1 MQVSASV
8 RAVQVPDDNPMHP
21 LFTTIYLVGRDQVL
35 TIDSGE
41 DMERYRWMLKGYL
54 AASER
59 AEIALSAV
67 THHHRDHSSNLKWL
81 RDEFQAEIYVVEA
94 AAGLLTEQLPPTGV
108 HRIAGGGAIDAGGV
122 NVQVIETPGHSV
134 DSVCYYLEEE
144 GVLFSGDTILGSTP
158 TTIIDLGDYLASL
171 DSIRRLANLSVIC
184 PGHGP
189 LIKEPRSY
197 IDEYIRHRRERE
209 DQILAALAAA
219 PELTSWEITERIY
232 TDINPRL
239 RRAADGNVRTHLRKL
254 EKEGRVK
261 VYPGRA
267 REVSPEQV
275 QHRAAE
281 ENEHAKILQQADEIR
296 EQARRRALVMQESP
310 SLEEWDEPPRFELVR

>member
-1 MQVSASV
+1 MQVSVSV

-21 LFTTIYLVGRDQVL
+21 LFTTIYLVGHDQVL

-41 DMERYRWMLKGYL
+41 DMDRYRWMLKGYL
-54 AASER
+54 AATER
-59 AEIALSAV
+59 AEIGLSAV

-81 RDEFQAEIYVVEA
+81 RDEFQAEIYVIEA
-94 AAGLLTEQLPPTGV
+94 AAGLLSEQLPQAGV
-108 HRIAGGGAIDAGGV
+108 HRIAGGGAIDAGGA

-158 TTIIDLGDYLASL
+158 TTIVDLGDYLESL
-171 DSIRRLANLSVIC
+171 DRIRHLPNISVIC

-197 IDEYIRHRRERE
+197 IDEYIGHRQERE
-209 DQILAALAAA
+209 DQILSALAAA
-219 PELTSWEITERIY
+219 PELTSWQITERIY

-261 VYPGRA
+261 VYPGRE

-275 QHRAAE
+275 QRRAAE
-281 ENEHAKILQQADEIR
+281 ENEHAKILEQGDAIR
-296 EQARRRALVMQESP
+296 EQARRRALAIQEAP
-310 SLEEWDEPPRFELVR
+310 ALEEWDEPPRFELVR